1 MTIIVLEKV
10 PVGLRGELTR
20 WMLEI
25 ASGVFVGTVSA
36 LVRDLLWE
44 KVIEKGKNGRCIL
57 VHRTNNEQGFAIRMH
72 GDSKRSILNIEGLVL
87 IAVKNAAWE
96 TYMTDK
102 AERLEK
108 QMRRIHSIESD
119 NTASTLTVE
128 NSEPKSK

>member
-1 MTIIVLEKV
+1 
-10 PVGLRGELTR
+10 
-20 WMLEI
+20 
-25 ASGVFVGTVSA
+25 
-36 LVRDLLWE
+36 
-44 KVIEKGKNGRCIL
+44 
-57 VHRTNNEQGFAIRMH
+57 MH